1 MMQEEQQ
8 HSGNGKE
15 IVGDGGQVA
24 GKTGSI
30 DPQEA
35 ARLLEQL
42 DQLSDEHIDSLLS
55 QIVQE
60 EE

>member
-1 MMQEEQQ
+1 V
-8 HSGNGKE
+8 S
-15 IVGDGGQVA
+15 DGGRVGGKA
-24 GKTGSI
+24 GNI